1 MGIVRWVGARR
12 KGASGPARS
21 LSFHVARRRTSE
33 EDEWSPDDDRDSD
46 LSRGDA
52 AFGDDDDEHD
62 AHDRARFESETAFCP
77 ECGAEIYDAADVCPK
92 CFTWID
98 GDTLRRPSS
107 QRRRTFRHAVVW
119 ILIGTFLAGAGAL
132 SLLRML

>member
-1 MGIVRWVGARR
+1 MGIVRRVGARR

-52 AFGDDDDEHD
+52 AFGDDDEHD

-132 SLLRML
+132 SLLRVL